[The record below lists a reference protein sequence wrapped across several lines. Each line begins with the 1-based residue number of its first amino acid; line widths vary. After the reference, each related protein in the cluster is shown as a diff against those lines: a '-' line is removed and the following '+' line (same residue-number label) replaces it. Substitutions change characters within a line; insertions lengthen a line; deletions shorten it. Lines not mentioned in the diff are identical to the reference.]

1 MSFSILPMK
10 RLLFVLSLSCTTA
23 WSAAI
28 YDAEPINYNDSEAV
42 DSVADF
48 FKSGAGEWKA
58 EGRSG
63 YLKDFLETF
72 DIPAE
77 SQVLVYSKTS
87 LQVSHI
93 RPENPRAIYFN
104 KDIYVGWV
112 PNGDLLEIIASSPTT
127 GNNFYSI
134 SNSAVRPNLV
144 RETHNCLRCH
154 GGSFTRDIPA
164 PFVRSVFPDFEGQPI
179 FKAGTAVVD
188 QTTPFADRRG
198 GWFVTGS
205 EFSHRGNRIFEETER
220 GADGGSVFDISRIRA
235 GGYLFEGSDS
245 VALMILEHQS
255 ELHRLIAHLS
265 LQTRTA
271 LYSQRKFDE
280 LLGRTDPISDSTRR
294 QIKSVADKLLKYMFF
309 SEEAAVPTV
318 DLANSPYA
326 KYFNGNGPKDTE
338 GRSLYD
344 LRMDGRMF
352 KYPFSYMV
360 YSDAFQNLPTEAM
373 DYIRRELRLILALG
387 NDYEGFEH
395 LSSTDKMAIQQLLR
409 DTTDLL

>member
-1 MSFSILPMK
+1 MKFLIPGLILAYSS
-10 RLLFVLSLSCTTA
+10 V
-23 WSAAI
+23 WAAPI
-28 YDAEPINYNDSEAV
+28 YDSAPINYNDAEAV
-42 DSVADF
+42 DTVADF
-48 FKSGAGEWKA
+48 FKEGAGTWRAK
-58 EGRSG
+58 GRSG

-72 DIPAE
+72 DIPVE

-134 SNSAVRPNLV
+134 SNSDQRPNLV

-179 FKAGTAVVD
+179 FKAGTTVVD
-188 QTTPFADRRG
+188 QSTPFVDRRG
-198 GWFVTGS
+198 GWLVTGS
-205 EFSHRGNRIFEETER
+205 DFSHRGNRIFAETEQ
-220 GADGGSVFDISRIRA
+220 GADAGSSFDITQVRA
-235 GGYLFEGSDS
+235 DGYLFTGSDS

-265 LQTRTA
+265 LQTQTA

-294 QIKSVADKLLKYMFF
+294 QIKSVADKLLRYMFF
-309 SEEAAVPTV
+309 AEEASVPPM
-318 DLANSPYA
+318 DLDRSPYA
-326 KYFNGNGPKDTE
+326 RYFNGNGPKDKQ

-344 LRMDGRMF
+344 LKMDGRMF
-352 KYPFSYMV
+352 QHPFSYMV
-360 YSDAFQNLPTEAM
+360 YSDAFQNLPAEAM
-373 DYIRRELRLILALG
+373 DYIRGELQLILDPSFSHENL
-387 NDYEGFEH
+387 EH
-395 LSSTDKMAIQQLLR
+395 LSVQDKLSIKQILKE
-409 DTTDLL
+409 TTDLL